1 MYGILNIQYALS
13 LYMGT
18 LFMRMSSKEHSLVE
32 IKELI
37 LKEINSRNPTGLV
50 RKMGDRRGLANV
62 SQGDLVII
70 THSNGYNGNSGVIAI
85 ATATSGCLGPNPSF
99 NPPLSGDTQ
108 FGVTITDV
116 IWMPNKMSHDE
127 LKSWAYEVDN
137 RSDYLGAPGWA
148 FTEQDLLHVFE

>member
-1 MYGILNIQYALS
+1 MRSMSIHGHTIHENEF
-13 LYMGT
+13 GEHT
-18 LFMRMSSKEHSLVE
+18 LPE

-37 LKEINSRNPTGLV
+37 LKDINSRNPTGLV
-50 RKMGDRRGLANV
+50 RKMGNRRGLANV

-108 FGVTITDV
+108 FGVTISDV
-116 IWMPNKMSHDE
+116 TWMPDKMSHDE

-148 FTEQDLLHVFE
+148 FTDQDLLHVFE

>member
-1 MYGILNIQYALS
+1 
-13 LYMGT
+13 
-18 LFMRMSSKEHSLVE
+18 MRMSSKEHSLAE

-37 LKEINSRNPTGLV
+37 LKEINARSPIGLV

-85 ATATSGCLGPNPSF
+85 ATATSGCLGPNSSF

-108 FGVTITDV
+108 FGVTIADV

>member
-1 MYGILNIQYALS
+1 
-13 LYMGT
+13 MGT

-37 LKEINSRNPTGLV
+37 LEEINVRNPIGLV

-70 THSNGYNGNSGVIAI
+70 THSNGYNGASGVIAI
-85 ATATSGCLGPNPSF
+85 ATAKSECLGPNSSF

-108 FGVTITDV
+108 FGVTIADV

-148 FTEQDLLHVFE
+148 YTDQDLLHVFE